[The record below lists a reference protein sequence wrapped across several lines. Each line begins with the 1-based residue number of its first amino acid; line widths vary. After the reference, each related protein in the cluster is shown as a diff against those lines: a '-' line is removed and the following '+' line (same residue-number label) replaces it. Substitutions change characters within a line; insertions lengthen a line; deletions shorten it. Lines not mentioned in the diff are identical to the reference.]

1 MSRHFQGIGEGKGR
15 VRLWRKAYPASSQYF
30 CHQIWRRFPHTKQF
44 CYISWTSCG
53 LTQFWH
59 HMLGDSIRSH
69 RFRILHPSSG
79 ASHKSYIPRIHN
91 FCATQLQSRGSDD
104 PLAWIICYNSTQ
116 NLGKSLI
123 IFTSLLKNTVK
134 DTDEPPDAETHRAG
148 SGRVLNTQL
157 LCDLSS

>member
-1 MSRHFQGIGEGKGR
+1 MKESLPCLLTVLLPPDMKEVSPHQAILLHQLDL
-15 VRLWRKAYPASSQYF
+15 LWSDSVLAE
-30 CHQIWRRFPHTKQF
+30 
-44 CYISWTSCG
+44 
-53 LTQFWH
+53 
-59 HMLGDSIRSH
+59 MLGDSIRSH

-79 ASHKSYIPRIHN
+79 ASHKLYIPRIHN

-148 SGRVLNTQL
+148 SGRVLSVGVSVPWNWAMTP
-157 LCDLSS
+157 SW